1 MRHVISVLLQNEVGA
16 LTRMTGLFS
25 TRGYNIESLNVA
37 PTDDPLVS
45 RVTLVIEGSDAAI
58 AQLNTQLAKLVD
70 VVNIHDMTLGEHF
83 ERELAIIK
91 MKLKTGGY
99 VKVAALAKEFGA
111 EILDEAQVSC
121 TVQLNGRPGEIDSF
135 IEAAAAIG
143 ELSAVARSG
152 SVAVSRGEVTLSS
165 YARHHRLTG

>member
-25 TRGYNIESLNVA
+25 IRGYNIESLNVA

-45 RVTLVIEGSDAAI
+45 RVTLVVEGSDAKI

-83 ERELAIIK
+83 ERELAILKIK
-91 MKLKTGGY
+91 LPEGG
-99 VKVAALAKEFGA
+99 VERVAALATRYGGQV
-111 EILDEAQVSC
+111 LDDSQVSF
-121 TVQLNGRPGEIDSF
+121 TVQMTGNPADIDGF
-135 IEAAAAIG
+135 IRAAEKVGTLA
-143 ELSAVARSG
+143 AVARSG
-152 SVAVSRGEVTLSS
+152 SVAVSQGEITLSS
-165 YARHHRLTG
+165 FSRQHRLTG

>member
-25 TRGYNIESLNVA
+25 SRGYNIETLNVA
-37 PTDDPLVS
+37 PTDDPKVS

-83 ERELAIIK
+83 EGELAIV
-91 MKLKTGGY
+91 KLKLNEGGRA
-99 VKVAALAKEFGA
+99 VVEKVAAEFGA
-111 EILDEAQVSC
+111 EVLDEEEISY
-121 TVQLNGRPGEIDSF
+121 TLQLTGMPAEIDDF
-135 IEAAAAIG
+135 IRAVARAG
-143 ELSAVARSG
+143 SLSAVARSG
-152 SVAVSRGEVTLSS
+152 SVAVSRGEITLSS
-165 YARHHRLTG
+165 FARHHRLTG

>member
-25 TRGYNIESLNVA
+25 NRGYNIETLNVA

-45 RVTLVIEGSDAAI
+45 RVTVVIEGSDAAI
-58 AQLNTQLAKLVD
+58 AQVNTQLAKLVD

-83 ERELAIIK
+83 ERELAIVK
-91 MKLKTGGY
+91 MKLETGGFA
-99 VKVAALAKEFGA
+99 KVAALAKKFGA

-121 TVQLNGRPGEIDSF
+121 TVQLTGAPSEVDAFID
-135 IEAAAAIG
+135 AAAAIG
-143 ELSAVARSG
+143 KLSAVARSG
-152 SVAVSRGEVTLSS
+152 SVAVSKGEVTLSS

>member
-25 TRGYNIESLNVA
+25 NRGYNIETLNVA

-45 RVTLVIEGSDAAI
+45 RVTLVMDGSDAAI

-83 ERELAIIK
+83 ERELAIVK
-91 MKLKTGGY
+91 MKLATGDY
-99 VKVAALAKEFGA
+99 TKVTEMAGEFGA
-111 EILDEAQVSC
+111 EVLDDAQVSC
-121 TVQLNGRPGEIDSF
+121 TVQLTGTPTEVDRF
-135 IEAAAAIG
+135 IRAAAAIG
-143 ELSAVARSG
+143 KLSAVARSG
-152 SVAVSRGEVTLSS
+152 SVAVSKGEVTLSS